1 MIFVRPQWLWL
12 LAAVP
17 VCLVWAILAQKRRR
31 TIAAAYPGLA
41 AAPGRR
47 ALKSLCFLAG
57 LTALALAAAGPRL
70 GAPKKTAAPV
80 EQAPLTLIIALDCSR
95 SMLARDLAPDR
106 LTAAKALVLDV
117 LARLPRVQAGH
128 VGFAGRAWLACPVTA
143 DRAALALFLDAAT
156 PADAPLGGTN
166 LQAAL
171 EAAGLALGAAQ
182 PGAILLV
189 SDGEATLADSDASPR
204 PTNRPIFTVAVGS
217 ALPTP
222 VPDATG
228 APLRTNAGTPVA
240 AGVDAAGLAALARE
254 SGATPFRLSPDAP
267 NPADGLAQAL
277 LALASPDASPDRNAL
292 PDSDTDALLLA
303 LAIALLLADWLLA
316 PAAQASRPAGLLLAL
331 SLLAGLLLA
340 GSLLA
345 AGPALA
351 ASSASEKVT
360 QGLDAAAR
368 NDPQA
373 ALAAF
378 LAARARDP
386 DAPAI
391 LFDIGT
397 AYYRLGRFEAA
408 RATFDRAA
416 SAALP
421 PLAAK
426 ARYNQGNAAYRLG
439 DVAGAVAGYEAA
451 LVIDP
456 DDADAKANLDW
467 LRANPTP
474 PPPAGETP
482 DKQRPGQT
490 PGDQG
495 SGADA
500 PSGQT
505 PAAPQGA
512 DDGNGKHSPD
522 APPQP
527 GPAADPATA
536 QEAKVPVAA
545 KDGEKN
551 GLRRANSPGAANDP
565 VLNRIPDLPGP
576 PATPVY
582 TRPTVEK
589 DW

>member
-17 VCLVWAILAQKRRR
+17 VCLAWAVLAHKRRR

-47 ALKSLCFLAG
+47 ALKSLCFLAAIC
-57 LTALALAAAGPRL
+57 ALALAAAGPRL
-70 GAPKKTAAPV
+70 GAPEQPAAPV
-80 EQAPLTLIIALDCSR
+80 EPAPLTLVIALDCSR

-106 LTAAKALVLDV
+106 LSAAKALVLDV
-117 LARLPRVQAGH
+117 LARLPRVQAGL
-128 VGFAGRAWLACPVTA
+128 VGFAGRAWLACPITA
-143 DRAALALFLDAAT
+143 DRAALALFLDATT

-166 LQAAL
+166 LHAAL
-171 EAAGLALGAAQ
+171 EAAGLALGAAT

-189 SDGEATLADSDASPR
+189 SDGEETLPDRDAAPR
-204 PTNRPIFTVAVGS
+204 PANRPIFTVAVGS

-228 APLRTNAGTPVA
+228 ATLRTTTGTPVA

-254 SGATPFRLSPDAP
+254 SGGTPFRLSSDAP

-277 LALASPDASPDRNAL
+277 LALPGPEANPDASPYRGAL
-292 PDSDTDALLLA
+292 PGSDTDAILLA
-303 LAIALLLADWLLA
+303 LGIALLLADWVLA
-316 PAAQASRPAGLLLAL
+316 PTARERRPAGLLLAL

-340 GSLLA
+340 P
-345 AGPALA
+345 GPALA
-351 ASSASEKVT
+351 ASSASEKVA
-360 QGLDAAAR
+360 QGLAAAAL
-368 NDPQA
+368 NDQQA

-408 RATFDRAA
+408 RAAFDRAA
-416 SAALP
+416 RSALP

-439 DVAGAVAGYEAA
+439 DVAGAIAGYEAA
-451 LVIDP
+451 LLLDP

-474 PPPAGETP
+474 PPPAAETP
-482 DKQRPGQT
+482 DAQRPGQT

-505 PAAPQGA
+505 PAAPQGT
-512 DDGNGKHSPD
+512 DDGSGKHSPD

-527 GPAADPATA
+527 GPAADPAKA

-551 GLRRANSPGAANDP
+551 GLRRASAPGAANDP